1 MFTSVAEIEPPVILA
16 FPVEKLVPVSVVT
29 ATEPP
34 EICALLV
41 VIVENV
47 PAAEVFVPI
56 VVASI
61 SPPSMFTVDEVRLAP
76 EIAPPVI

>member
-1 MFTSVAEIEPPVILA
+1 MSTSVEDIEPPVILA
-16 FPVEKLVPVSVVT
+16 FAVEKLVPESVNT

-34 EICALLV
+34 VTAALLV

-47 PAAEVFVPI
+47 PAAEVFAPIIVPSI
-56 VVASI
+56 APPSI
-61 SPPSMFTVDEVRLAP
+61 STADEVRLAP